1 MNPYLLAVLAL
12 LFAAIAETSI
22 AWMATECFLQKAR
35 GRRQGFAWLAIA
47 LGAGFLALQQGYILE
62 LALRTGLYDLRQAVL
77 AAVAALFFA
86 LGTYGLKPATA

>member
-22 AWMATECFLQKAR
+22 AWVATERCLQKGG
-35 GRRQGFAWLAIA
+35 GRRQGLAWLAIA

-62 LALRTGLYDLRQAVL
+62 LALRTGLYDLRQAIL
-77 AAVAALFFA
+77 AAIVALFLAF
-86 LGTYGLKPATA
+86 GVYGLKPASS